1 MITEEEFRAHLAMM
15 DDFLRRSKEDEIE
28 RLTAWIEADSDPGM
42 RAILQERLD
51 VIRPQV
57 HGGL

>member
-28 RLTAWIEADSDPGM
+28 QLTAWIEADSDPGM
-42 RAILQERLD
+42 RALLQERLD
-51 VIRPQV
+51 AIRP
-57 HGGL
+57 